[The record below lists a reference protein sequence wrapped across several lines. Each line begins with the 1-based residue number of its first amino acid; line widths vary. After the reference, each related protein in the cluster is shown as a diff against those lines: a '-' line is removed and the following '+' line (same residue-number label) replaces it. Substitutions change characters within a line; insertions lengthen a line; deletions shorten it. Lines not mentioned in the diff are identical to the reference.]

1 MYPVRTVFA
10 EVTVYGLDI
19 LQNFRHGRLPCRVF
33 LVRRDG
39 NRADEEVLRA
49 WNTIIAGTNPDSSPG
64 SVVIT
69 RLLSPMLDHE
79 IERWPALPSIP
90 VEILESVKLLRSA
103 RVKSARML
111 LQLVGA
117 LQGELQDNA

>member
-1 MYPVRTVFA
+1 
-10 EVTVYGLDI
+10 
-19 LQNFRHGRLPCRVF
+19 
-33 LVRRDG
+33 
-39 NRADEEVLRA
+39 
-49 WNTIIAGTNPDSSPG
+49 
-64 SVVIT
+64 
-69 RLLSPMLDHE
+69 MLDHE